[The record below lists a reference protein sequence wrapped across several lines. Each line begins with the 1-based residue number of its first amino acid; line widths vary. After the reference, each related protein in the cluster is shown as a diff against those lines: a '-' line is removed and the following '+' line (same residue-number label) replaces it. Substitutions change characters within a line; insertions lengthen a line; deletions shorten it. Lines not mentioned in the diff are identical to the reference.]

1 MSLGNSTPIVYR
13 VEISGWDTD
22 ENFFVEKTTLEW
34 NEESGKK
41 VYLRHPLRANA
52 VVFVRLID
60 PSASGHT
67 FPIAHQA
74 NMVSQPDAQG
84 VCQVSLVP
92 MWPAHSPR
100 NSGTH
105 PPAQSKARGA

>member
-1 MSLGNSTPIVYR
+1 MSLGNSTPIGYR

-41 VYLRHPLRANA
+41 VYLRHALRANA

-60 PSASGHT
+60 PSASSHT

-74 NMVSQPDAQG
+74 NIVGQADAQG
-84 VCQVSLVP
+84 VFQVSLVP
-92 MWPAHSPR
+92 MWPAHSSA
-100 NSGTH
+100 NSSTQ
-105 PPAQSKARGA
+105 PPAQSKVRGA